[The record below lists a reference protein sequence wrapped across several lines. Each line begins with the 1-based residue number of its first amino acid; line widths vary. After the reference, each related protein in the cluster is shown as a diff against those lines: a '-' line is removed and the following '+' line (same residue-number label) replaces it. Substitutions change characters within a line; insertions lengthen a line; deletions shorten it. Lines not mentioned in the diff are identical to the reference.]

1 MQERKNSEAG
11 NEKEVDYG
19 RKSGQDNTSEN
30 VIENRPEK
38 RVKNKGGNKTGEFIA
53 RKRKERGMTQKEM
66 AELLGVTNK
75 AVSKWE
81 TSQGMPDIGILPE
94 LGKALGVTVDEILM
108 GEQIEQEKRAETAVS
123 DEDKK
128 LLEIVLERAE
138 RKAETIRITW
148 KDVFGGSVK
157 NFVALVKNG
166 SFLVRITDMTILI
179 EKEFIYGSSKRP
191 NPTDYYRKQHYQCG

>member
-38 RVKNKGGNKTGEFIA
+38 RVKNKGNKTGEFIA

-108 GEQIEQEKRAETAVS
+108 GEQIEQEKRVETDVS
-123 DEDKK
+123 DEEKK
-128 LLEIVLERAE
+128 LLEIVLERAKE
-138 RKAETIRITW
+138 KRRR
-148 KDVFGGSVK
+148 
-157 NFVALVKNG
+157 FVLHG
-166 SFLVRITDMTILI
+166 RTF
-179 EKEFIYGSSKRP
+179 
-191 NPTDYYRKQHYQCG
+191 

>member
-108 GEQIEQEKRAETAVS
+108 EVGTGENGGIDIETPEGKEHYEPEECLQYGTLAVVFPS
-123 DEDKK
+123 DDPKWT
-128 LLEIVLERAE
+128 LVLN
-138 RKAETIRITW
+138 
-148 KDVFGGSVK
+148 KDCVVEAGGSRIEEGGTVTLCK
-157 NFVALVKNG
+157 VA
-166 SFLVRITDMTILI
+166 M
-179 EKEFIYGSSKRP
+179 EKTAPIIM
-191 NPTDYYRKQHYQCG
+191 H

>member
-81 TSQGMPDIGILPE
+81 TGWYYFNTTVKYYPKNTTYKGQITYLLTCPDGIPM
-94 LGKALGVTVDEILM
+94 AYSNS
-108 GEQIEQEKRAETAVS
+108 A
-123 DEDKK
+123 
-128 LLEIVLERAE
+128 
-138 RKAETIRITW
+138 TIPLAT
-148 KDVFGGSVK
+148 K
-157 NFVALVKNG
+157 
-166 SFLVRITDMTILI
+166 
-179 EKEFIYGSSKRP
+179 
-191 NPTDYYRKQHYQCG
+191 

>member
-66 AELLGVTNK
+66 AESWGYGNK
-75 AVSKWE
+75 AVKMQGR
-81 TSQGMPDIGILPE
+81 SQECRISTLP
-94 LGKALGVTVDEILM
+94 
-108 GEQIEQEKRAETAVS
+108 
-123 DEDKK
+123 
-128 LLEIVLERAE
+128 
-138 RKAETIRITW
+138 
-148 KDVFGGSVK
+148 
-157 NFVALVKNG
+157 N
-166 SFLVRITDMTILI
+166 
-179 EKEFIYGSSKRP
+179 
-191 NPTDYYRKQHYQCG
+191 

>member
-66 AELLGVTNK
+66 AVRECRISESFLN
-75 AVSKWE
+75 
-81 TSQGMPDIGILPE
+81 
-94 LGKALGVTVDEILM
+94 
-108 GEQIEQEKRAETAVS
+108 
-123 DEDKK
+123 
-128 LLEIVLERAE
+128 LERRLE
-138 RKAETIRITW
+138 
-148 KDVFGGSVK
+148 
-157 NFVALVKNG
+157 
-166 SFLVRITDMTILI
+166 
-179 EKEFIYGSSKRP
+179 
-191 NPTDYYRKQHYQCG
+191 

>member
-81 TSQGMPDIGILPE
+81 TSQGMECRISESFLN
-94 LGKALGVTVDEILM
+94 
-108 GEQIEQEKRAETAVS
+108 
-123 DEDKK
+123 
-128 LLEIVLERAE
+128 LERRLE
-138 RKAETIRITW
+138 
-148 KDVFGGSVK
+148 
-157 NFVALVKNG
+157 
-166 SFLVRITDMTILI
+166 
-179 EKEFIYGSSKRP
+179 
-191 NPTDYYRKQHYQCG
+191 

>member
-94 LGKALGVTVDEILM
+94 LGKAVDHSADLDSDS
-108 GEQIEQEKRAETAVS
+108 GKRTWIDLYKECNS
-123 DEDKK
+123 ICDK
-128 LLEIVLERAE
+128 R
-138 RKAETIRITW
+138 
-148 KDVFGGSVK
+148 GGSFPFWGRRHV
-157 NFVALVKNG
+157 
-166 SFLVRITDMTILI
+166 
-179 EKEFIYGSSKRP
+179 
-191 NPTDYYRKQHYQCG
+191 H